1 MEKQVLGRTGLE
13 ASVAGLGSGGFSRL
27 GMFSKGI
34 EHACRIIRQ
43 AYDEGVNFFDTATRY
58 GTEPALG
65 KALEGIPHDSYIL
78 SAKFPYSDNGRL
90 RPAEELEKYLD
101 KSLKALETDHIDI
114 YHLHGVLPQLY
125 PAVRDRYYPELLKM
139 KEKGK
144 IRFTGLTELFG
155 TDSPHEALKLALQ
168 DDLWDV
174 VMLGYNIINP
184 SAAKT
189 VLPLTQAKN
198 VGTLCMFAVR
208 NSLSK
213 PEELKLDVR
222 KMIAAHQVDQALV
235 KEEHTLDFLIDNG
248 YSKTIMEAAYRF
260 CCHTAGIDVT
270 LTGTGSAEHL
280 AENIRSIQMP
290 PLPQE
295 ALERLEAMFGRVDC
309 VSGEQ
314 EMPHL

>member
-1 MEKQVLGRTGLE
+1 MEKHTLGRTGLE

-27 GMFSKGI
+27 GMFSEGI
-34 EHACRIIRQ
+34 DHAGRIIRQ
-43 AYDEGVNFFDTATRY
+43 AYEEGVNFFDTATRY

-65 KALEGIPHDSYIL
+65 KALQGIARDNYIL
-78 SAKFPYSDNGRL
+78 STKFPHSDNGKL
-90 RPAEELEKYLD
+90 KPAEALEQSVD
-101 KSLKALETDHIDI
+101 ESLKELKTDYIDI

-125 PAVRDRYYPELLKM
+125 PLARDRFYPELLKM

-155 TDSPHEALKLALQ
+155 TDSSHEALKLALQ

-213 PEELKLDVR
+213 PEELKIDVQ
-222 KMIAAHQVDQALV
+222 KMIAAHQVDQSLV
-235 KEEHTLDFLIDNG
+235 KEEHTLDFLIDSG

-260 CCHTAGIDVT
+260 CRHTAGIDVT
-270 LTGTGSAEHL
+270 LTGTGNPQHL
-280 AENIRSIQMP
+280 AENIKSIQMP
-290 PLPQE
+290 PLPRE
-295 ALERLEAMFGRVDC
+295 ALDRLEAMFGRVDC

-314 EMPHL
+314 EMPHI